1 LGNEQFLGQIDEEL
15 GRLQTELES
24 TKEAMVKAQ
33 AIFEDCKVKQ
43 QRLIQELKAVDMMK
57 QNLVGLDKETD
68 KPETE
73 PAETTEVESEEDLQ
87 QPPENYEEKEN

>member
-1 LGNEQFLGQIDEEL
+1 MGNDIFLGQIDDEL

-73 PAETTEVESEEDLQ
+73 SETKEVEPDEDLQ
-87 QPPENYEEKEN
+87 QPPEDYEEK

>member
-1 LGNEQFLGQIDEEL
+1 MGNEQFLGQIDDEL

-57 QNLVGLDKETD
+57 QNLTGA
-68 KPETE
+68 KPETTKE
-73 PAETTEVESEEDLQ
+73 AAPEEDLQ
-87 QPPENYEEKEN
+87 QPPEDYEEKEN

>member
-1 LGNEQFLGQIDEEL
+1 MGNDIFLGQIDDEL

-57 QNLVGLDKETD
+57 QNLVGMDKETD

-73 PAETTEVESEEDLQ
+73 SETKEVEPEEDLQ
-87 QPPENYEEKEN
+87 QPPEDYEEKEN

>member
-1 LGNEQFLGQIDEEL
+1 MGNDIFLGQIDDEL

-68 KPETE
+68 KPETDS
-73 PAETTEVESEEDLQ
+73 ETKEVEPDEDLQ
-87 QPPENYEEKEN
+87 QPPEDYEEK

>member
-1 LGNEQFLGQIDEEL
+1 MGNNKFLGQIDDEL
-15 GRLQTELES
+15 TRLQDELES

-73 PAETTEVESEEDLQ
+73 SETKEVEPEEDLQ
-87 QPPENYEEKEN
+87 QPPEDYEEKEN

>member
-1 LGNEQFLGQIDEEL
+1 MGNEQFLGQIDDEL

-57 QNLVGLDKETD
+57 QNLVGIVDKETD
-68 KPETE
+68 KPE
-73 PAETTEVESEEDLQ
+73 EVEPEEDLQ